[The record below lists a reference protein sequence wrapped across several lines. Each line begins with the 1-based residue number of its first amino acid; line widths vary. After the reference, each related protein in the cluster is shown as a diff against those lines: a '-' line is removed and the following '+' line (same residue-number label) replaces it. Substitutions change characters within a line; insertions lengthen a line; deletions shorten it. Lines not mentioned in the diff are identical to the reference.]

1 MSHAGPAEA
10 VFWTAATI
18 IAYTYVGY
26 PLLLYVMTRQ
36 RRSISPAGSAWPRVT
51 LIISAY
57 NEKEVMAEKL
67 LNALELDYPRDL
79 LEILV
84 VSDASDDGT
93 DEIVTGFEDQNV
105 RLIRQT
111 QRLGKSA
118 GLNLGVGQAHGEI
131 IIFSDANALYEP
143 SAIRNLVRHFS
154 EPRAGYVV
162 GNARYSERPGQTASA
177 ESEGIYWRLETWLKE
192 KESLFGSVVGG
203 DGAIYAIRRELFTP
217 LLVTDI
223 NDFLN
228 PLQIVSKGY
237 RGVYD
242 KSAVCYEEAGDSFG
256 KEFRRKVRIVSRS
269 INAVFRA
276 PRVLLPWTQPR
287 HWLALVSHKA
297 LRWLA
302 PVFLLILFVA
312 TLALVKIPF
321 YQIALWMQGVFYG
334 MALAGWK
341 LERRIAAP
349 RFLYLPL
356 YFCVV
361 NLAALLGLFR
371 FLTGSLAP
379 TWETIRQRP
388 QQGEDSH
395 LSLVRKDS

>member
-36 RRSISPAGSAWPRVT
+36 RRSISPAHSTWPQVT

-67 LNALELDYPRDL
+67 HNALELDYPRDL

-93 DEIVTGFEDQNV
+93 DEIVTGFEGHNL

-118 GLNLGVGQAHGEI
+118 GLNLGVGQARGEI

-143 SAIRNLVRHFS
+143 DAIRNLVRHFS

-162 GNARYSERPGQTASA
+162 GNARYSERPGQSASA

-217 LLVTDI
+217 LLATDI

-312 TLALVKIPF
+312 TLALVKIPL
-321 YQIALWMQGVFYG
+321 YQIALWLQGLFYG

-349 RFLYLPL
+349 QFLYLPL
-356 YFCVV
+356 YFCIV

-379 TWETIRQRP
+379 TWETIRQQPR
-388 QQGEDSH
+388 QGADSH